1 MRLVICSSLLLG
13 FLAADLNANS
23 VDSLASSAGTNS
35 IHYSF
40 TLSGFDLLQYQVL
53 DLKFNASVYQSL
65 SNAVAPATI
74 KTTILQP
81 DNPGAIPGDF
91 LVEALIS
98 NPVLT
103 PGSLGI
109 NATLTGSGALGP
121 LPFSIDQFDNQD
133 HFLYVVTSGLAVI
146 EDAAPIPEPAGVSL
160 PGLGLLIASILG
172 SRWRHRDNLRNQRML

>member
-13 FLAADLNANS
+13 FLTADLNANS
-23 VDSLASSAGTNS
+23 VDVLASSTGPDS
-35 IHYSF
+35 VHYSF

-53 DLKFNASVYQSL
+53 DIQFNPSLYLSL

-81 DNPGAIPGDF
+81 DKPGAIPGDF
-91 LVEALIS
+91 LMEALIS

-109 NATLTGSGALGP
+109 DATL
-121 LPFSIDQFDNQD
+121 DQFDSQD
-133 HFLYVVTSGLAVI
+133 HFLHVVSSGLAVI

-172 SRWRHRDNLRNQRML
+172 SRWRHRDNLRQRRTL